1 MLTTEC
7 VESRFFKKIKFFGK
21 DTENNANISRIY
33 YFGFLLC
40 FFNLL
45 VFFKKKRSKIGLLQ
59 MSFLYNTYRV
69 KTYQGLWVVNL

>member
-33 YFGFLLC
+33 YFGFLL
-40 FFNLL
+40 FF
-45 VFFKKKRSKIGLLQ
+45 F
-59 MSFLYNTYRV
+59 
-69 KTYQGLWVVNL
+69 